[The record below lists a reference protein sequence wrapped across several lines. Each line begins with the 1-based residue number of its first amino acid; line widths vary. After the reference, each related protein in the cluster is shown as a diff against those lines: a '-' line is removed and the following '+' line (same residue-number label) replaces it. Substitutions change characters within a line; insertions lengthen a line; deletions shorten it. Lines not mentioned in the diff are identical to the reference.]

1 MRNSRKKHIPVRIAL
16 AVLIVLLLAPIV
28 QTVFYSFFAPSEIRE
43 YMATRNNYYAT
54 SMMEIRIFPR
64 SFSLEQYYQTLISD
78 RRILHFFCNSVIYT
92 LAILTGQLLILPAFA
107 FALSCFRFRGR
118 DLIAFVVVL
127 LMVLPF
133 QVLMVPNVLTLRA
146 LNLLNTPWAVILPV
160 VASPFV
166 VFLLR
171 QYMMGIPKDII
182 QSAQIDGAR
191 PLSCFVQI
199 ILPICRPV
207 LGATVALSF
216 ADCWNLVEQP
226 LTYLTLREDLYP
238 LSAVFGKLSS
248 NITGNEFS
256 GAALFILPALFVYMY
271 FQEDIIEGIQLT
283 DFR

>member
-1 MRNSRKKHIPVRIAL
+1 MRNSRKKHIPVRILL
-16 AVLIVLLLAPIV
+16 AILTVLLLAPV
-28 QTVFYSFFAPSEIRE
+28 VLTVLYSFFAPSEIRE
-43 YMATRNNYYAT
+43 YMAARNNYSADA
-54 SMMEIRIFPR
+54 MMEIRIFPR

-78 RRILHFFCNSVIYT
+78 RRILHFFCNSALYT

-118 DLIAFVVVL
+118 DAIAFTVVL

-146 LNLLNTPWAVILPV
+146 LNLLNTPYAVILPAV
-160 VASPFV
+160 SSPFII
-166 VFLLR
+166 FLLR
-171 QYMMGIPKDII
+171 QYMVGIPRELI
-182 QSAQIDGAR
+182 QAAQIDGAR
-191 PLSCFVQI
+191 PLSCFLRV
-199 ILPICRPV
+199 ILPICGPV

-226 LTYLTLREDLYP
+226 LAYLTLREDLYP
-238 LSAVFGKLSS
+238 LSAVFGRLSS
-248 NITGNEFS
+248 NITGNEFA
-256 GAALFILPALFVYMY
+256 GAVLFILPALFVYMY

>member
-1 MRNSRKKHIPVRIAL
+1 MRNSRKKHIPVRILL
-16 AVLIVLLLAPIV
+16 AILTVLLLAPV
-28 QTVFYSFFAPSEIRE
+28 VLTALYSFFAPSEIRE
-43 YMATRNNYYAT
+43 YMAARNNYSADA
-54 SMMEIRIFPR
+54 MMEIRIFPR

-78 RRILHFFCNSVIYT
+78 RRILHFFCNSALYT

-118 DLIAFVVVL
+118 DAIAFTVVL

-146 LNLLNTPWAVILPV
+146 LNLLNTPYAVILPA
-160 VASPFV
+160 VASPFII
-166 VFLLR
+166 FLLR
-171 QYMMGIPKDII
+171 QYMVGIPRELI
-182 QSAQIDGAR
+182 QAAQIDGAR
-191 PLSCFVQI
+191 PLSCFLRV
-199 ILPICRPV
+199 ILPICGPV

-226 LTYLTLREDLYP
+226 LAYLTLREDLYP
-238 LSAVFGKLSS
+238 LSAVFGRLSS
-248 NITGNEFS
+248 NITGNEFA
-256 GAALFILPALFVYMY
+256 GAVLFILPALFVYMY